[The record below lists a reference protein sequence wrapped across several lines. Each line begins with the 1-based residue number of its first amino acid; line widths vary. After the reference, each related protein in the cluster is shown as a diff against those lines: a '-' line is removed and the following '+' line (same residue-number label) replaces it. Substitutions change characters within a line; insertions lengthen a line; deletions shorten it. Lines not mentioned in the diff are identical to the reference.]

1 MSIHS
6 HSHSS
11 GSSADHSD
19 SLTTDEKNRLQ
30 RLLLKAYSNLVGPDN
45 IHGVTAIGSN
55 LMPTVV
61 TYAHA
66 NDWQQALP
74 AYDTMINSSL
84 QSHTTAATVTTMQSR
99 IAHTLRHLNLDH
111 VLNSYIQGVSNTS
124 GVIRS
129 SNVNSTALP
138 DTLRELQFE
147 SSWRMYQWDASL
159 FSTTGSSSSSS
170 GNIMHDISVVRDDAL
185 ATAVDLTADDITDS
199 NVDHFNECVYRAL
212 MSIRQRDSSV
222 FETSLKDI
230 RQGVLSALSSGLS
243 YEGGKELYPCM
254 IQLQCAVE
262 LDELRSLIVAKQATG
277 GTSDTA
283 LAAAAPSTRGKIMY
297 TYVR

>member
-1 MSIHS
+1 
-6 HSHSS
+6 
-11 GSSADHSD
+11 
-19 SLTTDEKNRLQ
+19 
-30 RLLLKAYSNLVGPDN
+30 
-45 IHGVTAIGSN
+45 
-55 LMPTVV
+55 MPTVV

-84 QSHTTAATVTTMQSR
+84 QSHTTAATLTTMQSR
-99 IAHTLRHLNLDH
+99 VAHTLRHLNLDH
-111 VLNSYIQGVSNTS
+111 VLNSYILGVSNTS

-129 SNVNSTALP
+129 SNINSTALP

-147 SSWRMYQWDASL
+147 SSWRMCQWDASL
-159 FSTTGSSSSSS
+159 FSTSGSSSSS
-170 GNIMHDISVVRDDAL
+170 GNIMHDTSVVRDDAL
-185 ATAVDLTADDITDS
+185 ATAIDLTADSITDG

-222 FETSLKDI
+222 FQTSLKDI
-230 RQGVLSALSSGLS
+230 RQGVLSVLSRGLS

-277 GTSDTA
+277 GASDTA
-283 LAAAAPSTRGKIMY
+283 FTATVAKTRGKMLY
-297 TYVR
+297 MSYVY

>member
-1 MSIHS
+1 
-6 HSHSS
+6 
-11 GSSADHSD
+11 
-19 SLTTDEKNRLQ
+19 
-30 RLLLKAYSNLVGPDN
+30 
-45 IHGVTAIGSN
+45 
-55 LMPTVV
+55 MPTVV

-84 QSHTTAATVTTMQSR
+84 QSHTTAATLTTMQSR
-99 IAHTLRHLNLDH
+99 
-111 VLNSYIQGVSNTS
+111 VSNTS

-129 SNVNSTALP
+129 SNINSTALP

-147 SSWRMYQWDASL
+147 SSWRMCQWDASL
-159 FSTTGSSSSSS
+159 FSTSGSSSSS
-170 GNIMHDISVVRDDAL
+170 GNIMHDTSVVRDDAL
-185 ATAVDLTADDITDS
+185 ATAIDLTADSITDG

-222 FETSLKDI
+222 FQTSLKDI
-230 RQGVLSALSSGLS
+230 RQGVLSVLSRGLS

-277 GTSDTA
+277 GASDTA
-283 LAAAAPSTRGKIMY
+283 FTATVAKTRGKMLY
-297 TYVR
+297 MSYVY